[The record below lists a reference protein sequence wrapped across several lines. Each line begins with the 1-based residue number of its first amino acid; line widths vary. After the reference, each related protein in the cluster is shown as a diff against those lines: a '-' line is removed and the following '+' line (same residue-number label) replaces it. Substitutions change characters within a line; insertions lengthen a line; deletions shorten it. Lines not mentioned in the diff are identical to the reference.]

1 MARPTRFER
10 VASTFGGWRSIQ
22 LSYGRIDIQIVS
34 ETERGQSRIEQMHR
48 RQTGRVL
55 NLPNFAV
62 RPLQP
67 PLSLLPWRFRDLWM
81 RLHASV
87 EFRQSIGFARI
98 FRPAHTSKRAC
109 LCLRRAALYPAELR
123 VHSRKARSLC
133 MRVSNRTA
141 HMHQWLILI
150 KRRKS
155 CRKSCV
161 TNAIPEPPAPSAR
174 HIPYNRRHID
184 GCRPASAPEPGST
197 RHRENVG
204 RAIRTALCPHRR
216 QAP

>member
-109 LCLRRAALYPAELR
+109 LCLRRAQVKPFLAFKSSRFLQLNQLFRLLGSSGRNRVFILTEAPRKQFCYPL
-123 VHSRKARSLC
+123 S
-133 MRVSNRTA
+133 
-141 HMHQWLILI
+141 W
-150 KRRKS
+150 RR
-155 CRKSCV
+155 
-161 TNAIPEPPAPSAR
+161 
-174 HIPYNRRHID
+174 
-184 GCRPASAPEPGST
+184 ASQPKC
-197 RHRENVG
+197 G
-204 RAIRTALCPHRR
+204 RATVDHICFR
-216 QAP
+216 

>member
-98 FRPAHTSKRAC
+98 FRPAYTAKRAC
-109 LCLRRAALYPAELR
+109 LCLRRATLYPAELR
-123 VHSRKARSLC
+123 V
-133 MRVSNRTA
+133 RTGA
-141 HMHQWLILI
+141 
-150 KRRKS
+150 
-155 CRKSCV
+155 
-161 TNAIPEPPAPSAR
+161 
-174 HIPYNRRHID
+174 
-184 GCRPASAPEPGST
+184 GRPKMGL
-197 RHRENVG
+197 
-204 RAIRTALCPHRR
+204 TAG
-216 QAP
+216 